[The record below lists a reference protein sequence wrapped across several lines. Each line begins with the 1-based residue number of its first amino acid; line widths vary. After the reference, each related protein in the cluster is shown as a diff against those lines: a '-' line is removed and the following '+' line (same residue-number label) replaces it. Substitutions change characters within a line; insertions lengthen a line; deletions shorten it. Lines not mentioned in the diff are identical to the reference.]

1 MITAG
6 PPDGSAASASAA
18 ENVVPSAGVSSSL
31 SAPAPPAIRGRRT
44 RSAGRSGG
52 WASKAKHTATLLG
65 WAGGALGSYDR
76 RARAVARA
84 SRVRA
89 HEHPRQPGHAQR
101 GPTLHHGH
109 GHVRRG

>member
-1 MITAG
+1 MMTAG
-6 PPDGSAASASAA
+6 PPVGSTPSASAA
-18 ENVVPSAGVSSSL
+18 ENVVPSAEVSSSF
-31 SAPAPPAIRGRRT
+31 SAPAPPAMGGRRT

-52 WASKAKHTATLLG
+52 WASKAKHTAILLG
-65 WAGGALGSYDR
+65 WAGVPLGSYAR
-76 RARAVARA
+76 PARAVARA

-109 GHVRRG
+109 GHV